1 MVLGIL
7 GGGQLGRMLALAA
20 HPLGVRCRFLDP
32 APDACAA
39 PLGEHLLAP
48 FDDEGALARLAAGAA
63 AVTWEFENVPVA
75 ALHRLGGRVP
85 VLPGPTSLAV
95 SQDRFE
101 EKQAFER
108 AGFAVAPYHI
118 ASSLGELRG
127 AVERVGTPGLLKT
140 RTGGYDGRGQASVD
154 SPEDAAAA
162 WQALGGAPAT
172 YERRVAFRRELAL
185 LGTRAGDGTIA
196 FYAPDETV
204 HREGILHTARAPAP
218 GIDRATLLRAE
229 RHAAALLETLG
240 HVGTFAI
247 ELFDDGETL
256 LASEMAA
263 RVHNSGHW
271 TIEGAETNQFEN
283 HVRAVLGLPLGDTA
297 TRGHAVTVNLVGEAP
312 ARADLLAISGAHVH
326 FYGKQPRPRRKLGH
340 VTLRADT
347 AEELDARLGRLRQLL
362 AGGVAS

>member
-7 GGGQLGRMLALAA
+7 GGGQLGRMIALAA
-20 HPLGVRCRFLDP
+20 HPLGVCCRFLDP

-39 PLGEHLLAP
+39 PVGEHLLAP
-48 FDDEGALARLAAGAA
+48 FDDEDALARLADGAA

-75 ALHRLGGRVP
+75 ALHRLRERVP

-108 AGFAVAPYHI
+108 AGFAVAPYH
-118 ASSLGELRG
+118 AVSTLDEAVG
-127 AVERVGTPGLLKT
+127 AVERVGTPGILKT
-140 RTGGYDGRGQASVD
+140 RTGGYDGRGQVRIDSVD
-154 SPEDAAAA
+154 DAAPA
-162 WQALGGAPAT
+162 WRSLGGAPAI
-172 YERRVAFRRELAL
+172 YERRIAFRRELSL
-185 LGTRAGDGTIA
+185 LGTRSRDGAIA
-196 FYAPDETV
+196 FYAPVETV

-229 RHAAALLETLG
+229 RHAAALLDALG
-240 HVGTFAI
+240 HVGTFAV

-271 TIEGAETNQFEN
+271 TIEGAETGQFEN
-283 HVRAVLGLPLGDTA
+283 HARAVLGLPLGETA
-297 TRGHAVTVNLVGEAP
+297 TRGHALTVNLVGEIPEIAGV
-312 ARADLLAISGAHVH
+312 LAIPGAHLH
-326 FYGKQPRPRRKLGH
+326 LYGKQPRPRRKLGH

-347 AEELDARLGRLRQLL
+347 AEELDERAARVLSLLRL
-362 AGGVAS
+362 

>member
-39 PLGEHLLAP
+39 SVGEHLVAP
-48 FDDEGALARLAAGAA
+48 FDDEGALARLAEGAA
-63 AVTWEFENVPVA
+63 AVTWEFESVPVV

-85 VLPGPTSLAV
+85 VLPGATSLAV

-108 AGFAVAPYHI
+108 AGFAVAPYHAVSSPGEAI
-118 ASSLGELRG
+118 A
-127 AVERVGTPGLLKT
+127 AVERVGTPGILKT
-140 RTGGYDGRGQASVD
+140 RTGGYDGRGQARVD
-154 SPEDAAAA
+154 SAGDAERA
-162 WQALGGAPAT
+162 WQALGGVPAI
-172 YERRVAFRRELAL
+172 YERRIAFRRELAL
-185 LGTRAGDGTIA
+185 LGTRAGDGAIA
-196 FYAPDETV
+196 FYAPVETV
-204 HREGILHTARAPAP
+204 HREGILHTAHAPAP

-229 RHAAALLETLG
+229 RHAASLLETLG

-256 LASEMAA
+256 LASELAA

-271 TIEGAETNQFEN
+271 TIEGAETSQFEN

-297 TRGHAVTVNLVGEAP
+297 TRGHAVTVNLVGAAP
-312 ARADLLAISGAHVH
+312 ASEDVLAIPGAHLH
-326 FYGKQPRPRRKLGH
+326 LYGKQPRPRRKLGH

-347 AEELDARLGRLRQLL
+347 ADELDARLARVLRTLRH
-362 AGGVAS
+362 